1 MFHHLHPAVST
12 KSRSTQPGCTSK
24 WITLLIL
31 GIKQR
36 PPFPLPRYNLTVQ
49 LRSKIDGL
57 GNLLLGMG
65 AARRKVPWPTWF
77 NDYSDGYSNLKSGGG
92 FSDESGVTSPLS
104 ASQNFPAGIA
114 AALPAMSRDASVQ
127 DMEQVMEDA
136 LGYRVVGKEGSIR
149 KDSHFGTRFH

>member
-1 MFHHLHPAVST
+1 M
-12 KSRSTQPGCTSK
+12 
-24 WITLLIL
+24 
-31 GIKQR
+31 
-36 PPFPLPRYNLTVQ
+36 Q

-77 NDYSDGYSNLKSGGG
+77 NDYSDYPKSGFGGGGG

-114 AALPAMSRDASVQ
+114 STLPAISRDASVQ
-127 DMEQVMEDA
+127 DMEQVMMLYFADQ
-136 LGYRVVGKEGSIR
+136 
-149 KDSHFGTRFH
+149 

>member
-1 MFHHLHPAVST
+1 M
-12 KSRSTQPGCTSK
+12 
-24 WITLLIL
+24 
-31 GIKQR
+31 
-36 PPFPLPRYNLTVQ
+36 
-49 LRSKIDGL
+49 
-57 GNLLLGMG
+57 GMG

-77 NDYSDGYSNLKSGGG
+77 NDYSDYPKSGFGGGGG

-136 LGYRVVGKEGSIR
+136 LGYRVVVDTKRQPFWI
-149 KDSHFGTRFH
+149 